1 MDSAFERFSKA
12 PQPGVEELR
21 SIQDLSDLPEEDLR
35 WLASKMGVLDF
46 MPGEITVRQGDPP
59 DHMIIIL
66 RGGLRGERKDGRVF
80 TVHSGHITG
89 FLPFSRMTVYPATVR
104 TVGPTRIAGLHKDY
118 FEELQQRL
126 PILQR
131 RLVNILTDRVR
142 ENAAIEQQHDK
153 LLALGKLAAGLAHE
167 LNNPAA
173 AAQRAASNL
182 QKALAEARASVV
194 KLDRTG
200 LPQDSRIFLAQL
212 ERDWAQQQGPHTPLD
227 SLERSDREEELS
239 LWLEKRNI
247 QASWSVASSLVDLG
261 CTLETLDRV
270 EQNVP
275 EQFLGDV
282 LVRLTAVFT
291 ITRLADEI
299 ENSTARISEMVAA
312 IKEYSYMDRAVELKV
327 DIHKGLENTLLMLR
341 HRLKKGIEITK
352 EYDRNLPPIC
362 ARGSELNQVWTN
374 LIVNA
379 ADAMKDQGKLTIR
392 TYCQDGRAN
401 VEIIDNGPGIPNE
414 IRSRIFE
421 PFFTTKPI
429 GEGTGLGLDTVRRI
443 TAAHRGDVSFESR
456 PGETR
461 FLVRIPLG
469 DGASC
474 TS

>member
-1 MDSAFERFSKA
+1 MDSAYERFSKA

-21 SIQDLSDLPEEDLR
+21 SIQDLSDLPDEDLR

-46 MPGEITVRQGDPP
+46 MPGEITIRQGDPP
-59 DHMIIIL
+59 DYMIIIL
-66 RGGLRGERKDGRVF
+66 RGALHGERRDGRVF
-80 TVHSGHITG
+80 TIHSGHITG
-89 FLPFSRMTVYPATVR
+89 FLPFSRMTEYPVTVR
-104 TVGPTRIAGLHKDY
+104 TIGPTRLAGLHKDD
-118 FEELQQRL
+118 FDEMQHRL

-142 ENAAIEQQHDK
+142 ENTALDQQHDK
-153 LLALGKLAAGLAHE
+153 LLALGKIAAGLAHE

-182 QKALAEARASVV
+182 QKALNEARTSVV
-194 KLDRTG
+194 KLDRNG
-200 LPQDSRIFLAQL
+200 LPQESRIFLAQL
-212 ERDWAQQQGPHTPLD
+212 ERDWAGQEGPHTPLD

-239 LWLEKRNI
+239 QWLDKRSI
-247 QASWSVASSLVDLG
+247 QASWSLASSLVDLG
-261 CTLETLDRV
+261 CTLETLDQV

-275 EQFLGDV
+275 AEFLGDV

-341 HRLKKGIEITK
+341 HRLKNGIEITK
-352 EYDRNLPPIC
+352 EFDRNLPPIC

-379 ADAMKDQGKLTIR
+379 ADAMKDHGKLTIR
-392 TYCQDGRAN
+392 TYCQDGHAN
-401 VEIIDNGPGIPNE
+401 VEIIDNGPGIPKE
-414 IRSRIFE
+414 IRSRIFD

-443 TAAHRGDVSFESR
+443 TAAHRGDVSFESK

-474 TS
+474 SS